1 MSRTKDQKLE
11 EIQISDLS
19 FRLAKQAGLG
29 GDHAEAKAKV
39 QKMFPKT
46 PAGQIASLYDKAM
59 KFLEACSGFGETYF
73 SKNLSENEIHEALR
87 EAHPGF
93 SDKTY
98 RDALSFGRFLAK

>member
-11 EIQISDLS
+11 EIQICDLS

-29 GDHAEAKAKV
+29 GDHAEAKTKV
-39 QKMFPKT
+39 QKMFPKM
-46 PAGQIASLYDKAM
+46 PAGQIASLYAKSM
-59 KFLEACSGFGETYF
+59 NFLEACSTFGELYF
-73 SKNLSENEIHEALR
+73 SKNLSDAEIIEALQ

-93 SDKTY
+93 SEKTY